1 MSLTDSEKQKFAA
14 ALERLEEE
22 RQRRIAAKVEAG
34 EAVVVPLGIVGDQ
47 RPEDVRAARLAQLR
61 QSGERREIIFDETYI
76 ETGVPRHPTH
86 YERALAPAQ
95 STSPTKTAERQPA
108 GSALRLPES
117 NELYAKH
124 APQPRPPPDTSE
136 RRYVRTE
143 INPTSERDCGAIMEG
158 TFTADGGTVRVYD
171 LKGSLLGTQPVR
183 PGDYV
188 MTVAKRLLRKGAA
201 PSFYA
206 PIRYPP
212 PSVH

>member
-76 ETGVPRHPTH
+76 KTGVPRHPTH

-188 MTVAKRLLRKGAA
+188 MTHAKHFLNR
-201 PSFYA
+201 
-206 PIRYPP
+206 
-212 PSVH
+212 

>member
-22 RQRRIAAKVEAG
+22 RQRRIAGKVEAG

-47 RPEDVRAARLAQLR
+47 RPEDVRAARLAQSR

-143 INPTSERDCGAIMEG
+143 INPINSEAVALGADR
-158 TFTADGGTVRVYD
+158 A
-171 LKGSLLGTQPVR
+171 
-183 PGDYV
+183 
-188 MTVAKRLLRKGAA
+188 
-201 PSFYA
+201 
-206 PIRYPP
+206 
-212 PSVH
+212 

>member
-1 MSLTDSEKQKFAA
+1 LQAVI
-14 ALERLEEE
+14 LNWW
-22 RQRRIAAKVEAG
+22 RQGMMDGTKAHYD
-34 EAVVVPLGIVGDQ
+34 GIVAFSQ
-47 RPEDVRAARLAQLR
+47 TV
-61 QSGERREIIFDETYI
+61 EIIFDETYI

-171 LKGSLLGTQPVR
+171 LKGSLLGIQPVR
-183 PGDYV
+183 PGDDV